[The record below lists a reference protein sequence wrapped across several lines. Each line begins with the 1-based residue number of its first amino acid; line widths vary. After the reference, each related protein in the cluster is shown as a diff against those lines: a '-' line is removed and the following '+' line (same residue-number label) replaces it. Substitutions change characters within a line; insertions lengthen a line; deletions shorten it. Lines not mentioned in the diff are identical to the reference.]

1 MLISI
6 TECKDGV
13 WAGRPDLGYWC
24 NTKPEPDVTSRQ
36 SHLNQITVQYPY
48 TLTLHLFLSPD
59 WDEQHGDIKI
69 KESNK
74 PRKSH
79 QQAAEGDYQVGAK
92 HHSNNFYDGGDDEN
106 LNGASHEK

>member
-1 MLISI
+1 MGCGL
-6 TECKDGV
+6 
-13 WAGRPDLGYWC
+13 ADL
-24 NTKPEPDVTSRQ
+24 TSATGATPN
-36 SHLNQITVQYPY
+36 LNQMSQVGSLILIRSLSSIHTP
-48 TLTLHLFLSPD
+48 LHLFLSPD